1 MATLK
6 DLNAL
11 VHLLESGGV
20 APVEVDGQQIL
31 CVSVYETS
39 RSQAEMYLLRSGQR
53 IPPHKHSAI
62 DDVFVGMRG
71 RGRIRTWDGA
81 GKPVDHTIEA
91 GSVLVVEPGHPQTA
105 AHQGQRARTRVDP
118 RHRHLRRLARVDPG
132 QAAGVRGGVARRMTV
147 EASRF
152 RTDRYEQLS
161 ASRHAGYSRS

>member
-11 VHLLESGGV
+11 VHLLDSGGV

-31 CVSVYETS
+31 CVSVYETL

-91 GSVLVVEPGHPQTA
+91 GSVLVVEPGNPHEVSCLGDEFFYVLTQSPNDEYDNVSYA
-105 AHQGQRARTRVDP
+105 ASDP
-118 RHRHLRRLARVDPG
+118 VL
-132 QAAGVRGGVARRMTV
+132 T
-147 EASRF
+147 
-152 RTDRYEQLS
+152 
-161 ASRHAGYSRS
+161 